1 IVTWHTPCIK
11 PPSSANEAK
20 NNRKGVW
27 LMLVLTRKTKRQIH
41 IGPNITITILHVKG
55 QAVRVG
61 IEAPR
66 DVSVLRSEIAERSAE
81 QHNRSAREPKAP
93 TVRPRTSPANT
104 DGMSQRFVPKNRL
117 GDLVRCRA
125 TRTAPL
131 SSTSVD
137 SAGAAS
143 ALDVVRS
150 LMQTHLLPTKCL

>member
-1 IVTWHTPCIK
+1 
-11 PPSSANEAK
+11 
-20 NNRKGVW
+20 
-27 LMLVLTRKTKRQIH
+27 MLVLTRKTKQQIH

-81 QHNRSAREPKAP
+81 QHDRSAHEPKSSSP
-93 TVRPRTSPANT
+93 RPAMAQGKTS
-104 DGMSQRFVPKNRL
+104 DMSQRFQPKDRL

-125 TRTAPL
+125 TRTAPV
-131 SSTSVD
+131 SSPPVD

-150 LMQTHLLPTKCL
+150 LVQAQLLPSS